1 MQNHH
6 FMATPILILIIPLF
20 LLFPSLSFSTP
31 YIYSMSEGSSLSV
44 EKPDNVLISQNGVF
58 SAGFY
63 SVGVNAYCFA
73 IWYSEP
79 LYDGSHTT
87 VWMANRDQ
95 PINGRLSKL
104 SLLKNGN
111 LILTDAGQFNV
122 WATETKSISSVQLQL
137 NDTGNLVLLTLEG
150 LILWQSFQSPTDTL
164 LPYQPLTRNT
174 KLVSSRSQTNYSS
187 GFYKLFFGDE
197 NILRLVYD
205 GPDLFSVYWPDPWL
219 KGWEAGRSNYNSSRI
234 AVLNSLGHF
243 KSSDDFQFTAADFGI
258 GIQRRLTMDHDGN
271 IRLYSLDE
279 KSKIWNVTWQAKSQ
293 PCRIHGICGPNSLCT
308 YVPHEKSG
316 RRCSCI
322 PGYKIKNETDQS
334 LGCEPNFSLFCN
346 DTEVG
351 FLHLPH
357 VAFYSYDGIRFSS
370 NYTFKMCENECL
382 RSCDCYG
389 FQYRFNWDNGFYDC
403 YPKKL
408 LFNGYRAPN
417 FPDPTYIKLPKA
429 SIPFYLK
436 HVQGFNSNYSHPHSL
451 QLDRSYE
458 KPKENGTLQFMVW
471 FASAIGG
478 VEIICICLVMYLLY
492 RNRQNSSATT
502 QSYLQVVTGFRKFTY
517 DELKK
522 ATRNF
527 GEEIGRGSSGVVY
540 KGVLSDR
547 RVAAIKQLN
556 EAKQGE
562 DEFLAEVSTIGR
574 VNHMNLIEVWG
585 YCVDGKHRLLVYEYM
600 ERGSLAENLTS
611 NTLDWEKRFHI
622 VVGSAKGLAY
632 LHDECLEWV
641 LHCDVKP
648 QNILLDSNY
657 EPKVADFGLSKLL
670 NRGDGHHSGF
680 SRVRGTRGYMA
691 PEWIF
696 NFRITSKVDVY
707 SYGVVVLE
715 MVTGKSPMV
724 VPHTSDNSGE
734 MEQRGLVTWVR
745 EKMNE
750 NVSKELWLEEIIDP
764 MMKDRYDAN
773 KMEILV
779 EVALQCVD
787 ENTDARPTMSQVVE
801 RLLRHEACNYQKN
814 KRPHQNK

>member
-6 FMATPILILIIPLF
+6 FMATPILILIIPLV
-20 LLFPSLSFSTP
+20 LLFPSFSFSTP

-44 EKPDNVLISQNGVF
+44 EKPDDVLISPNGVF

-63 SVGVNAYCFA
+63 SVGVNSYCFA
-73 IWYSEP
+73 IWYHEP

-95 PINGRLSKL
+95 PINGRLSKIT
-104 SLLKNGN
+104 LLKNGN
-111 LILTDAGQFNV
+111 LILTDAGQLNV
-122 WATETKSISSVQLQL
+122 WATNTESISSVQLLL
-137 NDTGNLVLLTLEG
+137 NDTGNLVLLTSEG
-150 LILWQSFQSPTDTL
+150 LILWQSFQSPTNTL

-187 GFYKLFFGDE
+187 GFYKLFFNDE
-197 NILRLVYD
+197 NVLSLVYD
-205 GPDLFSVYWPDPWL
+205 GLEVSSMYWPDPWL
-219 KGWEAGRSNYNSSRI
+219 NSWEAGRSSYNSSRI
-234 AVLNSLGHF
+234 AVFNSSGHF
-243 KSSDDFQFTAADFGI
+243 KSTDDFQFIAADSGI

-271 IRLYSLDE
+271 IRMYSLDE
-279 KSKIWNVTWQAKSQ
+279 KNKIWNVTWQAKSQ
-293 PCRIHGICGPNSLCT
+293 PCTIHGICGPNSLCT

-334 LGCEPNFSLFCN
+334 LGCEPDFTLSCN
-346 DTEVG
+346 DSEIG

-357 VAFYSYDGIRFSS
+357 VEFYGHDDSRFCE
-370 NYTFKMCENECL
+370 NYTYKWCANKCL
-382 RSCDCYG
+382 QSCNCYG
-389 FQYRFNWDNGFYDC
+389 FQYKFSLDSGFYNC
-403 YPKKL
+403 YHKTL
-408 LFNGYRAPN
+408 LFNGYRSPN
-417 FPDPTYIKLPKA
+417 FQNYMYIKLPKA
-429 SIPFYLK
+429 SIRFYEN
-436 HVQGFNSNYSHPHSL
+436 HVQGFNSNCSHSLSL
-451 QLDRSYE
+451 QLNRSYK

-478 VEIICICLVMYLLY
+478 VEIICICLVLYLLY

-502 QSYLQVVTGFRKFTY
+502 QSYFQVAAGFRKFTY
-517 DELKK
+517 EELKK
-522 ATRNF
+522 AARNF
-527 GEEIGRGSSGVVY
+527 GEEIGRGSGGVVY
-540 KGVLSDR
+540 KGVLSNR
-547 RVAAIKQLN
+547 RVAAIKRLN

-600 ERGSLAENLTS
+600 EHGSLAENLTS
-611 NTLDWEKRFHI
+611 NALDWEKRFHI
-622 VVGSAKGLAY
+622 AVGSAKGLAY

-657 EPKVADFGLSKLL
+657 QPKVADFGLSKLL

-691 PEWIF
+691 PEWIC

-715 MVTGKSPMV
+715 MVTGKSPMIGL
-724 VPHTSDNSGE
+724 HTSDNSGE
-734 MEQRGLVTWVR
+734 MEQRGLVKWVR

-764 MMKDRYDAN
+764 MMKDRYDAS

-779 EVALQCVD
+779 EVALQCAD
-787 ENTDARPTMSQVVE
+787 EDKDARPTMSQVVE
-801 RLLRHEACNYQKN
+801 RLLRHEAGNY
-814 KRPHQNK
+814 